1 MKFSEVEEVIDSYI
15 EKIVA
20 FRRDLH
26 EYPELGGEEE
36 RTPRKIIEQL
46 EKLPVEIHE
55 NIGKNGVVANL
66 YGKGEK
72 ENKKT
77 ILIRGDM
84 DALPIQEENN
94 LSFISKNNGIM
105 HACGHDMH
113 TSMVLGTALV
123 LSKFKDRLRGN
134 VKFMFQPAE
143 ECSPTGGSRPMID
156 GGVLINPNVDEAYAL
171 HVYNKPLGSISF
183 RPGVA
188 NAKSDAIQIH
198 IKGKSSHGSMPSQGR
213 DAIVTAANIIM
224 AIQTIVSRNLES
236 GETAVVT
243 IGKMSGGNRYNV
255 IADYV
260 ILEGTVR
267 VFSDESASIIKKR
280 LCKLVE
286 DICSAYGCEGKLV
299 YKDGYDFMYNDLEL
313 SKEVINSLTPLLG
326 KENIEIQ
333 KNPSPGGEDFSF
345 ITKKVPSVFMWIGT
359 ESDINKGK
367 AILHNPNFIADEGT
381 LKEGIK
387 IFTKII
393 LDRFKNLED

>member
-1 MKFSEVEEVIDSYI
+1 MKFSEIEEVIDSYI
-15 EKIVA
+15 EEVIC

-26 EYPELGGEEE
+26 EYPELGGKEK
-36 RTPRKIIEQL
+36 RTPLKVL
-46 EKLPVEIHE
+46 EALRRLPLEIKE
-55 NIGKNGVVANL
+55 NVGANGIVANL
-66 YGKGEK
+66 FGNEK
-72 ENKKT
+72 TGNKKT

-94 LSFISKNNGIM
+94 LTFISKNKGVM

-113 TSMVLGTALV
+113 TSMVLGTAMV
-123 LSKFKDRLRGN
+123 LSKFKDKLKGN

-143 ECSPTGGSRPMID
+143 ECSPTGGSRGMMD
-156 GGVLINPNVDEAYAL
+156 AGLLINPSVDEAYAL
-171 HVYNKPLGSISF
+171 HVYNSPVGSISF

-236 GETAVVT
+236 GENAVVT

-267 VFSDESASIIKKR
+267 VFSDESALIIKKR
-280 LCKLVE
+280 LHKLVN
-286 DICSAYGCEGKLV
+286 DICSAYGCEGKLI

-313 SKEVINSLTPLLG
+313 SKEVINSLTPLIG
-326 KENIEIQ
+326 RENIEIQ
-333 KNPSPGGEDFSF
+333 KTPSPGGEDFSF

-359 ESDINKGK
+359 ESNINEGK
-367 AILHNPNFIADEGT
+367 CILHNPNFIADEAT